1 MNVQASAKTGRIPV
15 AAVTGLIVDAMMK
28 AGVPAADAAKIAELM
43 LEADLTGADAHGVFR
58 LPQYVQRLKLGS
70 TNARPNIKVTRSAP
84 ATALVD
90 GDNGMGH
97 LVVARTAETAIELAR
112 ECGVAWVGCRMSGH
126 AGAAGVYAAL
136 PLKADMIGIYAAVA
150 NANHMPLAGGA
161 EPLLGTNPLAIAI
174 PAGEEPPLVLDIA
187 TSIVSYGTIK
197 NHKLQNRPL
206 KGDWMIDPKTGEAV
220 IDPQKSIEALLLPMA
235 GYKGAGLA
243 LMLGLLAGTLNGAL
257 FGRDCVDFNAAPD
270 QVTNT
275 GQFVLALDP
284 SRFQPLDQF
293 KAEVDRHIRE
303 LAPVQGAARRER
315 AAARR
320 SARAAPRRPARQWP
334 RVAGR
339 IAGAT
344 RQTRGR
350 VVDQA
355 AGGALARGFCAARRR
370 GAAMRMANQW
380 HHITA
385 AFFVPII
392 QIDSNL
398 WHFAACEAAADKRLN
413 INDELDQTEIMLA
426 RFDSGVGGVFSLV
439 QTQNVSSENSYDRI

>member
-1 MNVQASAKTGRIPV
+1 MNVQAAARTGRIPV
-15 AAVTGLIVDAMMK
+15 AAVTGLIVDAMLK
-28 AGVPAADAAKIAELM
+28 SGVSAADATKIGELM
-43 LEADLTGADAHGVFR
+43 LEADLIGADAHGVFR

-70 TNARPNIKVTRSAP
+70 TNPRPNIKVTRSAP
-84 ATALVD
+84 ATALVE

-197 NHKLQNRPL
+197 NHKLLNRPL
-206 KGDWMIDPKTGEAV
+206 KDDWMIDPKTGEAV
-220 IDPQKSIEALLLPMA
+220 TDPQKSIEALLLPMA

-284 SRFQPLDQF
+284 SRFQPLEKF
-293 KAEVDRHIRE
+293 KAEIDRHIRSLRKSKALPGESVRLPGEQRAQRRADRLANGLALPGE
-303 LAPVQGAARRER
+303 LLAQLDKLAGELSIKPLAAR
-315 AAARR
+315 
-320 SARAAPRRPARQWP
+320 
-334 RVAGR
+334 
-339 IAGAT
+339 
-344 RQTRGR
+344 
-350 VVDQA
+350 
-355 AGGALARGFCAARRR
+355 
-370 GAAMRMANQW
+370 
-380 HHITA
+380 
-385 AFFVPII
+385 
-392 QIDSNL
+392 
-398 WHFAACEAAADKRLN
+398 
-413 INDELDQTEIMLA
+413 
-426 RFDSGVGGVFSLV
+426 
-439 QTQNVSSENSYDRI
+439 

>member
-1 MNVQASAKTGRIPV
+1 
-15 AAVTGLIVDAMMK
+15 MMK
-28 AGVPAADAAKIAELM
+28 SGVPAGDAAKIAELM
-43 LEADLTGADAHGVFR
+43 LEADLIGADAHGVFR

-70 TNARPNIKVTRSAP
+70 TNPRPNIKVTRSAP

-206 KGDWMIDPKTGEAV
+206 KGGWMIDPKTGEAV
-220 IDPQKSIEALLLPMA
+220 TDPQKSVEALLLPMA

-243 LMLGLLAGTLNGAL
+243 LMLGMLAGTLNGAL

-275 GQFVLALDP
+275 GQFVVALDP
-284 SRFQPLDQF
+284 SRFQPLEKF
-293 KAEVDRHIRE
+293 KAEVDRHIRSLRTSKALPGESVRLPGEQRAQRRADRLANGLALPPE
-303 LAPVQGAARRER
+303 LLTQLDKLAGELSIKPLAAR
-315 AAARR
+315 
-320 SARAAPRRPARQWP
+320 
-334 RVAGR
+334 
-339 IAGAT
+339 
-344 RQTRGR
+344 
-350 VVDQA
+350 
-355 AGGALARGFCAARRR
+355 
-370 GAAMRMANQW
+370 
-380 HHITA
+380 
-385 AFFVPII
+385 
-392 QIDSNL
+392 
-398 WHFAACEAAADKRLN
+398 
-413 INDELDQTEIMLA
+413 
-426 RFDSGVGGVFSLV
+426 
-439 QTQNVSSENSYDRI
+439 